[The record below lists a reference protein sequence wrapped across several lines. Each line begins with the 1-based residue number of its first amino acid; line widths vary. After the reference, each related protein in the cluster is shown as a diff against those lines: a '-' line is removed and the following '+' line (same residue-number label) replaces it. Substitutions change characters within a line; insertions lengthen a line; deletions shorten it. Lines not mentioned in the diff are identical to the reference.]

1 MKKDLTAQVFSA
13 VIAVVLLI
21 TFYILLLSDFVRGTQ
36 ANVTPMILIIIAIIL
51 LAIFS
56 VLHKMECGFE
66 MQQMAK
72 PLAGGKKSK

>member
-36 ANVTPMILIIIAIIL
+36 ANITPMILIIIAIIL

-56 VLHKMECGFE
+56 VLHKMESEFE
-66 MQQMAK
+66 LQLAK
-72 PLAGGKKSK
+72 PPAGKKAGK